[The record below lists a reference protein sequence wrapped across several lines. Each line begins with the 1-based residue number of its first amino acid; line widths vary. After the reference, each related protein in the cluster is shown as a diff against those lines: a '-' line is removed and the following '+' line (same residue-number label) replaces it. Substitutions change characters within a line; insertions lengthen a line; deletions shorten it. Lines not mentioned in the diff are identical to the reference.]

1 MLPLLI
7 AGPALEPVSLSQAK
21 IFLKVDTG
29 DDDELL
35 NTLIIA
41 ARLMV
46 EAASGR
52 VLINQTW
59 RLVLD
64 EWPYDNM
71 LRLPVAP
78 VSAIAAARVFDA
90 ASNPQNVAAAVLALE
105 PGNDPPLIRVNGAP
119 PAIGRLSR
127 GLEID
132 VVAGFGPAAT
142 DVPAPLRQAVLRLV
156 ARWYENRGDVVSRDT
171 EALPQEIAALIRPFR
186 RIRL

>member
-7 AGPALEPVSLSQAK
+7 AGPAIEPLTLSQTK
-21 IFLKVDTG
+21 IFLKIDGT
-29 DDDELL
+29 DDDDLVT
-35 NTLIIA
+35 TLIIA

-46 EAASGR
+46 EAASNR
-52 VLINQTW
+52 VLVNQTW

-64 EWPYDNM
+64 EWPWDGV

-78 VSAIAAARVFDA
+78 VSSIAAARVFDA
-90 ASNPQNVAAAVLALE
+90 AGNPQVVAANVLVLE
-105 PGNDPPLIRVNGAP
+105 QGNDPPLIRVSLP
-119 PAIGRLSR
+119 PSPIGRLSR

-156 ARWYENRGDVVSRDT
+156 ARWFENRGDVVSRDA
-171 EALPQEIAALIRPFR
+171 EALPVEIAALIRPYK

>member
-7 AGPALEPVSLSQAK
+7 AGPALEPLSLSQTK
-21 IFLKVDTG
+21 IFLKIDG
-29 DDDELL
+29 SDDDDLVT
-35 NTLIIA
+35 TLITA

-46 EAASGR
+46 EAASNR
-52 VLINQTW
+52 VLVNQTW

-64 EWPYDNM
+64 AWPCDGV

-78 VSAIAAARVFDA
+78 VSSMAASRVFDA
-90 ASNPQNVAAAVLALE
+90 AGNPQVVPANVLVLE
-105 PGNDPPLIRVNGAP
+105 PGHDPPVIRVALP
-119 PAIGRLSR
+119 PPPIGRQSR

-156 ARWYENRGDVVSRDT
+156 ARWFENRGDVVSRDAGT
-171 EALPQEIAALIRPFR
+171 LPVEIAALIRPYK
-186 RIRL
+186 RLRL

>member
-7 AGPALEPVSLSQAK
+7 AGPAVEPLTLSQTK
-21 IFLKVDTG
+21 IFLKIDGT
-29 DDDELL
+29 DDDELVT
-35 NTLIIA
+35 TLIAA

-46 EAASGR
+46 EAAAGR

-64 EWPYDNM
+64 EWPWERV

-78 VSAIAAARVFDA
+78 VGSIAAARVFDA
-90 ASNPQNVAAAVLALE
+90 VGTPQAMAANVLVLE
-105 PGNDPPLIRVNGAP
+105 QGNDPPLIRIALPSP
-119 PAIGRLSR
+119 PIGRLAR

-132 VVAGFGPAAT
+132 VVAGYGPAAT

-156 ARWYENRGDVVSRDT
+156 ARWFENRGDVVSRDA
-171 EALPQEIAALIRPFR
+171 EALPVEIAALIRPYKR
-186 RIRL
+186 ARL

>member
-7 AGPALEPVSLSQAK
+7 AGPALEPLSLSQTK
-21 IFLKVDTG
+21 IFLKIDGT
-29 DDDELL
+29 DDDDLVT
-35 NTLIIA
+35 TLITA

-46 EAASGR
+46 EASSGR
-52 VLINQTW
+52 VLVSQTW

-64 EWPYDNM
+64 EWPYDSA

-78 VSAIAAARVFDA
+78 VSSIAAARVFDA
-90 ASNPQNVAAAVLALE
+90 ASNPQVVAANVLVLE
-105 PGNDPPLIRVNGAP
+105 QGNDPPLIRVVLP
-119 PAIGRLSR
+119 PPPIGRLSR

-156 ARWYENRGDVVSRDT
+156 ARWFENRGDVVSRDS
-171 EALPQEIAALIRPFR
+171 EALPGEIAALIRPYK

>member
-7 AGPALEPVSLSQAK
+7 AGPAIEPLTLSQTK
-21 IFLKVDTG
+21 IFLKIDG
-29 DDDELL
+29 SDDDDLVT
-35 NTLIIA
+35 TLIAA

-52 VLINQTW
+52 LLINQTW

-64 EWPYDNM
+64 EWPWDSV

-78 VSAIAAARVFDA
+78 VSAITAARVFDA
-90 ASNPQNVAAAVLALE
+90 AGSPQAVAANVLALE
-105 PGNDPPLIRVNGAP
+105 PGNDPPLIRVALP
-119 PAIGRLSR
+119 PPPIGRLAR

-156 ARWYENRGDVVSRDT
+156 ARWFENRGDVVSRDA
-171 EALPQEIAALIRPFR
+171 EALPGEIAALIRPYKR
-186 RIRL
+186 SRL